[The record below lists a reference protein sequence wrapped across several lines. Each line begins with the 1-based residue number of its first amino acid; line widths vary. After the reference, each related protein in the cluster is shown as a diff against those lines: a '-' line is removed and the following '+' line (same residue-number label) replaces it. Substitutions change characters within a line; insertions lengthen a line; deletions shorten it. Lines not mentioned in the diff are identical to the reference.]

1 VGDGMTDITWND
13 RPAGEPFRFQRRPDR
28 SGPLQL
34 RVESRHEDRR
44 ASGQSKRGRVV
55 SHREKIPL
63 LGALAGRGQ
72 QALARSVR
80 GLDHTIPLWLKVF
93 GLRRFVNDEDLVV

>member
-1 VGDGMTDITWND
+1 MTDITWND

-34 RVESRHEDRR
+34 RVESRDEDRR

-55 SHREKIPL
+55 SHREIPL
-63 LGALAGRGQ
+63 LGPRWQAEAR
-72 QALARSVR
+72 QALARSVW
-80 GLDHTIPLWLKVF
+80 GIDHTIPLWLKVL
-93 GLRRFVNDEDLVV
+93 GLTRFDNDEDLVV